1 MKLNTDALI
10 DHPKL
15 LLRSFPRVSK
25 VIGRQKSAVFAA
37 FRLLY
42 AGKETQRCG
51 GTLFNP
57 DWQQHFVYSCSV
69 RFCF

>member
-37 FRLLY
+37 FRIISLLDHQMQVLL
-42 AGKETQRCG
+42 A
-51 GTLFNP
+51 P
-57 DWQQHFVYSCSV
+57 
-69 RFCF
+69 